1 MSAVKVAPRA
11 VMAASVVP
19 APAAAPA
26 PPDAVI
32 VVAAAC
38 NVVAAVVSVVPAVV
52 KVVPAVVNA
61 AVRIRVGFGCR
72 AEQRAADFVADAAEP
87 CADRR
92 GLEGFLQ
99 PGRRGVARRLLQ
111 QITNGLQTAPFWP
124 LSARWIVLPR
134 SSAIL
139 SLMALALAA

>member
-38 NVVAAVVSVVPAVV
+38 NVVAAVVS
-52 KVVPAVVNA
+52 VVPAVVNA

>member
-1 MSAVKVAPRA
+1 
-11 VMAASVVP
+11 MAASVVP

-38 NVVAAVVSVVPAVV
+38 NVVAAVVSVVPASRQGG
-52 KVVPAVVNA
+52 AGSRQCCRGR
-61 AVRIRVGFGCR
+61 RIRGGFGCR